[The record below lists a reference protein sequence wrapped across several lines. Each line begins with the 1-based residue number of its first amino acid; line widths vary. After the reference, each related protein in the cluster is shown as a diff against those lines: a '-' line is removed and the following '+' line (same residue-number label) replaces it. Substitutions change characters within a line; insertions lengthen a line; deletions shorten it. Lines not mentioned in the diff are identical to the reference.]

1 MKKILFLLILFS
13 VGLLAQSNLTK
24 MLDKKLIRGSA
35 VDLDGSTEYMSK
47 SSPSKLDLNGTERI
61 TTQTNGGFETS
72 VGDWTGAG
80 NHSIAQ
86 SSTDKKTGTYSAKIT
101 SSAAGDA
108 TTNYVTLASGKFT
121 ALGTDAN
128 SIYEKYTFEF
138 WARGTGILGSNIITG
153 NNTNFATD
161 GGSWGAYQCGKV
173 WNSGP
178 QDITLNFTSGSGVFG
193 IFLNNSVVAGTTYK
207 ITFKAKSSTITT
219 KGFDFAG
226 YGNDVYLAIANPNLT
241 TEYQNYEFRIR
252 TNSNTASIYVSSPA
266 SGDNFMIDDISYQP
280 ITTSVTAVIGG
291 QTKTI
296 TNISCLPGTFT
307 KFVWNFQATV
317 NEVNQPIKI
326 YANQADDI
334 YIDDVSLTKR
344 FDRAKNVWFK
354 TSTTGTKKQIIGRFA
369 SSKGIELYVSTANKL
384 EARIGDGTTIVT
396 VTGSATVTDGNYHLA
411 GLFINSTGN
420 ARLYLDGVAD
430 GSAQSLASVGSIIH
444 TTALGVGF
452 NSADYFN
459 GQLGEGNIHRLTDIT
474 LSNFVNLQL
483 PMNRLG
489 ITNTLTGGTPEKVAH
504 YKFRG
509 SSDTQMLRD
518 YSGNGNN
525 LTGSNVTTAD
535 QTKGSYPTR

>member
-1 MKKILFLLILFS
+1 MKKILLLLILFS

-24 MLDKKLIRGSA
+24 LPERKLIRGSA
-35 VDLDGSTEYMSK
+35 VDLNGTDEYMSK

-61 TTQTNGGFETS
+61 TTQTNRDFETS

-101 SSAAGDA
+101 SPATGDA
-108 TTNYVTLASGKFT
+108 TTNYVTLASDKFT

-138 WARGTGILGSNIITG
+138 WARGTGILGSELIVNG
-153 NNTNFATD
+153 D
-161 GGSWGAYQCGKV
+161 
-173 WNSGP
+173 
-178 QDITLNFTSGSGVFG
+178 FTSSTGWDYNGDVWSIGSGVATKIAGSTGFMHRPISPVTIG
-193 IFLNNSVVAGTTYK
+193 DEFEITFTIVTITGGGVQAALGAADYSISATTAGTHTFRLKATTTTAYAGVHGNSAFAGTIDNVSVRK
-207 ITFKAKSSTITT
+207 ITRPS
-219 KGFDFAG
+219 
-226 YGNDVYLAIANPNLT
+226 L
-241 TEYQNYEFRIR
+241 
-252 TNSNTASIYVSSPA
+252 
-266 SGDNFMIDDISYQP
+266 
-280 ITTSVTAVIGG
+280 TAVIGG
-291 QTKTI
+291 QNKTVSS
-296 TNISCLPGTFT
+296 ISCVPGTFT
-307 KFVWNFQATV
+307 KFVWNFQATA

-384 EARIGDGTTIVT
+384 EARIGDGRTIVT
-396 VTGSATVTDGNYHLA
+396 VTGSATVTDGNLHLA

-420 ARLYLDGVAD
+420 AQLYLDGVAD

-459 GQLGEGNIHRLTDIT
+459 GQLGEGNLYRLTDIT
-474 LSNFVNLQL
+474 LSNFVNLQS
-483 PMNRLG
+483 PMKRLG

-509 SSDTQMLRD
+509 SSGAQMLQD

-525 LTGSNVTTAD
+525 LTGTNVTTAD